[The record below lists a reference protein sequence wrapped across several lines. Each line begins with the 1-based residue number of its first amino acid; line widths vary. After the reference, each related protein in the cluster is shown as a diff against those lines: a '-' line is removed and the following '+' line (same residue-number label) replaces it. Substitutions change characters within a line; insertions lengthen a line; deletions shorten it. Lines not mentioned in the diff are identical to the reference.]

1 MNKYKEDNY
10 KTVRINPKEYR
21 FLKDWAYFSESTI
34 IDRISFLINNYKKE
48 LLLEKENAVKSIYF
62 LNKEHKDKF
71 IAYLMTFPFCSYEN
85 NYLLAFY
92 TNAAA
97 SISTKEI
104 IEPMSWTGEWNKEKT
119 MFIQSEKF
127 LAMEK
132 EEQQYVDFAMTL
144 YDHPDPANIIKKLA
158 DIEPANLP
166 LAQAMIRLRLNG
178 LGM

>member
-71 IAYLMTFPFCSYEN
+71 IAYLMTFPFC
-85 NYLLAFY
+85 
-92 TNAAA
+92 
-97 SISTKEI
+97 
-104 IEPMSWTGEWNKEKT
+104 
-119 MFIQSEKF
+119 
-127 LAMEK
+127 
-132 EEQQYVDFAMTL
+132 
-144 YDHPDPANIIKKLA
+144 
-158 DIEPANLP
+158 
-166 LAQAMIRLRLNG
+166 
-178 LGM
+178 

>member
-34 IDRISFLINNYKKE
+34 IDRISFLINNYKKD
-48 LLLEKENAVKSIYF
+48 LLLEKENTVKSIYF

-97 SISTKEI
+97 NISTKEI

-119 MFIQSEKF
+119 MFTQSEKF

-158 DIEPANLP
+158 DIELANLP